1 MREYESMIHVKR
13 IGTEESCQI
22 RFYVQKEGV
31 FICGKPKEIRRL
43 LSNYANRYRTVK
55 EMITQHLN

>member
-1 MREYESMIHVKR
+1 MKAYESMIPVKR
-13 IGTEESCQI
+13 IGTEESCQV

-43 LSNYANRYRTVK
+43 LSNYASRYRTVK
-55 EMITQHLN
+55 DMIRQHLN